1 MGVSRSRSRV
11 GSRRRRPLLPRQ
23 SSGAVASSGCCCSAS
38 TSVCS
43 AREGQAPT
51 PPPAP
56 VSSPAADSRRTSDGP
71 RSPAAP
77 TMGSRPGLSCCRR
90 LAAASLASRKA
101 DPTVQGRL
109 VSHEV
114 PSMPESLASSKL
126 VLATPTP
133 TASPVVAAGD
143 GGHVTGPSSDLRAG
157 KLLAASGASDALA
170 AGMVQ
175 SLWSSLDDDDDE
187 DDEDGVE
194 LAPQSPLATK
204 CSSGVSAEH
213 EAAACLGW
221 QEVRPRHGSYR
232 LASRAPASSPQPI
245 PAWLHG
251 QCCRCLV
258 TGHRATKCRDPFRC
272 SHCLGNGHRAR
283 ECRNAWCPL
292 SLLDN
297 PTASSLSC
305 LDTIHHLHPPSCQA
319 QSNATLP
326 SKAIQR
332 DSWAS
337 VVSSSA
343 GSAASVEVA
352 LQSVFTAQAELLRSE
367 LQGMA
372 SLQMVKA
379 IQPLSDVVDSMHGWL
394 LRAGSLQERA
404 EVALGRLS
412 PATAEAPL
420 PPMSP
425 PLTKL
430 VVDFEGDKDVDLYGC
445 FSPCAPGFSPHVGS
459 SSTPQVLSDFEGV
472 AFVEVVSPVLQI
484 MPELQMLS
492 GELVSPLSMEQL
504 KLDSPQASEV
514 DLVSSPPPME
524 PCQAS
529 NSLPLDIMESGVLDV
544 VVVPLSVTIGQ
555 VMPVSGMTT
564 EPLVLAPTPNSNALF
579 AKELCDLV
587 ASVEVARPGLG
598 RSIACLLTGMPI
610 RDKQK
615 KVGNR
620 KSGAKGKT
628 SLAA

>member
-1 MGVSRSRSRV
+1 MYCSFHPAPPDPLQPSSPAAAEARSGAPALLRASCEEMGVSRSRSRV
-11 GSRRRRPLLPRQ
+11 GAWRRRPLLPRQ
-23 SSGAVASSGCCCSAS
+23 SSGAAASSGCCCSAS

-43 AREGQAPT
+43 ARDGQAPT
-51 PPPAP
+51 PPP
-56 VSSPAADSRRTSDGP
+56 RP
-71 RSPAAP
+71 RSLAAP
-77 TMGSRPGLSCCRR
+77 TMGAVPASPAAGV
-90 LAAASLASRKA
+90 APAPAASLASRKA

-109 VSHEV
+109 VSHKV
-114 PSMPESLASSKL
+114 PSTPESSASSKL

-133 TASPVVAAGD
+133 TASPVVVAGD
-143 GGHVTGPSSDLRAG
+143 SGHVTGPSSDLRAG
-157 KLLAASGASDALA
+157 RLLAASGASDALA

-175 SLWSSLDDDDDE
+175 SLWSSLDDDNDE

-204 CSSGVSAEH
+204 CSSG
-213 EAAACLGW
+213 
-221 QEVRPRHGSYR
+221 EVRPRHGSHR
-232 LASRAPASSPQPI
+232 LASRALTSSPRPI

-251 QCCRCLV
+251 RCCRCLV
-258 TGHRATKCRDPFRC
+258 TGHHAAKCRDPFQC
-272 SHCLGNGHRAR
+272 SHFLGNGHRAR
-283 ECRNAWCPL
+283 ECRNAWRPL

-297 PTASSLSC
+297 PTASSLSH

-332 DSWAS
+332 DSSAS

-343 GSAASVEVA
+343 GSAASAEVA

-372 SLQMVKA
+372 SLQM
-379 IQPLSDVVDSMHGWL
+379 P
-394 LRAGSLQERA
+394 
-404 EVALGRLS
+404 
-412 PATAEAPL
+412 PL
-420 PPMSP
+420 P
-425 PLTKL
+425 KL

-445 FSPCAPGFSPHVGS
+445 FSPRASGFSPRLGS
-459 SSTPQVLSDFEGV
+459 SSTPQVLQDFEGV
-472 AFVEVVSPVLQI
+472 ASVEVVSPVLQI

-504 KLDSPQASEV
+504 KLDSPQDSKV

-529 NSLPLDIMESGVLDV
+529 NSLPLDVMESGVLDA

-579 AKELCDLV
+579 AKELCDLL
-587 ASVEVARPGLG
+587 ASVEVARPSLG
-598 RSIACLLTGMPI
+598 RSIACLLTGTPI